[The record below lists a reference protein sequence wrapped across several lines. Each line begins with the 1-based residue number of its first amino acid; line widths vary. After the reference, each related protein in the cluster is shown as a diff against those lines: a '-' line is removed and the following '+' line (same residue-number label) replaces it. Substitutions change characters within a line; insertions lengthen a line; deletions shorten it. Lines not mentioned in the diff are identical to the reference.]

1 MLGED
6 WVDSAKLFT
15 QSDGAVLRPRWIID
29 KFVALSKAAGLPP
42 IRLHD
47 ARHTAATSM
56 LAAGIDM
63 KVVQE
68 THGHAGLGTTTDI
81 YTSVLPEVSQAG
93 ADAVAALYQ
102 AGRRIPLGHP
112 CRHPR
117 ERGSGREKTGHP
129 RRPLA
134 GGEEGR
140 RSRYVRE
147 TPGRR

>member
-6 WVDSAKLFT
+6 WVDSGKLFT
-15 QSDGAVLRPRWIID
+15 QRDGAVLRPRWIID

-102 AGRRIPLGHP
+102 AGRRVPPRAPLPSPQRARLRAREDRAPQTAP
-112 CRHPR
+112 CRRRRGETIALR
-117 ERGSGREKTGHP
+117 ERNP
-129 RRPLA
+129 W
-134 GGEEGR
+134 
-140 RSRYVRE
+140 
-147 TPGRR
+147 